1 VITPTRRRRP
11 SGTRK
16 IRVKGTR
23 NIDERKSKVGLIY
36 ILDSGTLA
44 EGKKLRADSKL
55 FSVPVDCECET
66 ITKKQ
71 IERIKF
77 TINLFM
83 INCKAE
89 SGKKISIY
97 NVIYKYSENVL
108 TMMGPYFFASFTYN
122 VSFIFFC
129 SFMCKM

>member
-1 VITPTRRRRP
+1 MIIPTRRRRP

-55 FSVPVDCECET
+55 FSVPVDRECET

-71 IERIKF
+71 IERIEF

-89 SGKKISIY
+89 SGKKNIH
-97 NVIYKYSENVL
+97 
-108 TMMGPYFFASFTYN
+108 T
-122 VSFIFFC
+122 
-129 SFMCKM
+129 